1 MAFNLKKMNQYK
13 PRKFKLTR
21 EEYRNEFL
29 KSEEWKMLRSSFLK
43 TKDGKCERCN
53 NAGNDVHH
61 LEYKFLS
68 SHDKQ
73 IKRLMLLCRN
83 CHQLT
88 HKAIDCGLL
97 KFPHHKNQVIDLT
110 EDKIKKK
117 FSYLRKKH
125 LISMMLISEIIKG
138 TYHGVKMSC
147 GILKI
152 TESTF
157 RSIPTN
163 LKATQ
168 DQINHLEWIAKTKPL
183 AFKTKK
189 PERNFFQSGF

>member
-1 MAFNLKKMNQYK
+1 MNQHK
-13 PRKFKLTR
+13 PRKFKITR

-29 KSEEWKMLRSSFLK
+29 KSEEWNILRSSFLK
-43 TKDGKCERCN
+43 TKDGKCERCAN
-53 NAGNDVHH
+53 PANDVHH

-73 IKRLMLLCRN
+73 IKRLMLLCRS

-88 HKAIDCGLL
+88 HKAIKCGVL
-97 KFPHHKNQVIDLT
+97 KFPHHKSQVIDLS
-110 EDKIKKK
+110 EDKVKKK
-117 FSYLRKKH
+117 ISNSRKKH
-125 LISMMLISEIIKG
+125 LISMMLISQIING
-138 TYHGVKMSC
+138 TYHGVKMAC

-157 RSIPTN
+157 RSIPAN

-168 DQINHLEWIAKTKPL
+168 DQLKHLEWIARTKPL
-183 AFKTKK
+183 AFKK
-189 PERNFFQSGF
+189 